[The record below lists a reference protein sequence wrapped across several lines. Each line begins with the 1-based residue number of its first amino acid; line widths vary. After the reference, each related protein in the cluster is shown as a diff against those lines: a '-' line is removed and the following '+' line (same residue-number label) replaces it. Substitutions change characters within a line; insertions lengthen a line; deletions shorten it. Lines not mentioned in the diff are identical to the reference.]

1 MRKSARLACVM
12 VLLGIVGCSRP
23 APRGEM
29 ELDRAA
35 PGFQLPSLSG
45 EKVGLEQ
52 FRGRIVLLDFWATWC
67 GPCRISMP
75 VMERIQKEYPQD
87 LSLLAINLQ
96 EPRDLVE
103 NYVRKQ
109 NLRSMVLLDEDGEV
123 GRAYQSHSIPMHVL
137 IDREG
142 IVRHVQ
148 IGFSPRVA
156 DDLRRQIERLRSY

>member
-1 MRKSARLACVM
+1 
-12 VLLGIVGCSRP
+12 
-23 APRGEM
+23 M